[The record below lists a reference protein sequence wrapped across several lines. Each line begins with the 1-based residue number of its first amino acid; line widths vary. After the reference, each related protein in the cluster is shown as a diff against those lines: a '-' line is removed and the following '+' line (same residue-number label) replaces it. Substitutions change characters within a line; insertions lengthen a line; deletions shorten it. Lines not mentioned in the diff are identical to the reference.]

1 MSRRPV
7 LSSYW
12 DERRQAV
19 SHKVT
24 IAGTKASLLF
34 TDETIRDLQRQIN
47 EAVKAQDV
55 RRIRT

>member
-1 MSRRPV
+1 MTKRPV

-19 SHKVT
+19 THK
-24 IAGTKASLLF
+24 IEIRGTNKSLLF

-47 EAVKAQDV
+47 AAMKADHA
-55 RRIRT
+55 RTT